1 MYILVSGIS
10 EVKRTTQHCVISSF
24 MPYCA
29 MLSISLTLSSHYV
42 VLCFTGSAE
51 NHRQFE
57 EAMKHG
63 HIKAAISKVLMY
75 GAAGSGKTSTKE
87 IIVGN
92 PPPAER
98 TTTKLAERPMS
109 ICRINLQGD
118 DFTTISSLQE
128 RRAFLARALIIAKRE
143 SKRSHQSEEV
153 SVSAN
158 KPVATAAMYKVE
170 SIDQVPVDHGKHAS
184 DDQPPTVSLKVAR
197 FDDVIADE
205 AVESQV
211 NDILESISTNEE
223 LVKLMDHISTT
234 VSPLTFFRLI
244 QIVDCGGQSQ
254 FHEIIPIFLRNL
266 SHYIF
271 VCRLCD
277 DLDKRPISE
286 FFASDK
292 RFGSPFVC
300 AQSLAQLLQH
310 CVRSIHSHQPSIDA
324 NRPSIDSKQPSIDS
338 QQPSINSQRPSIDSQ
353 QPSINLQRPST
364 GIDPDLSKVMVV
376 GTHLDHI
383 KISSESLEVKNKK
396 ILKILAP
403 LEKEQVIYHNL
414 SKNMVVFPINAKN
427 PGKSE
432 EAIVKQIRE
441 VLFSD
446 ESMKPAEIPSSW
458 FAFEILLEEMARAHQ
473 RGVLS
478 KDECI
483 TAAIE
488 KLHFEE
494 AAVETALQYL
504 RKLSVLFYFPEIL
517 PEVVFADPQVIIDK
531 VSELVFKSAETDELS
546 KSHAL
551 SGEWKIFHEWGLVTV
566 KFLSK
571 EFTSHFVPGLF
582 EVDDLVKLFKKLLI
596 FATFS
601 STQLF
606 VPALLRNMSNKD
618 VDKHRVSSIPSL
630 VLLFPGGGPRH
641 GIFCALLCWLASS
654 DNDSPSPWCISTN
667 ADKSPKCLYRNCVK
681 FKFPKAGAVITLID
695 TYSHFE
701 VHVNISSSRVD
712 DLCPK
717 IFPKVRSAIFKGVRK
732 ATSNIGYENSAPTAA
747 LVCPCG
753 VSEAHIAEADLEYG
767 WTCTLDDDVS
777 GELTPHQR
785 LWIESPST
793 AASTSHKYL
802 SESDLPMLLSK
813 LNNHAT
819 KWIDIGMYLG
829 FQHGEL
835 ENIQAK
841 PFLLFGAPQSY
852 LGAMLTDWLHRAPS
866 DRKGGPTIDNLIFAV
881 RQSGLGAINF

>member
-1 MYILVSGIS
+1 MYHTII
-10 EVKRTTQHCVISSF
+10 T
-24 MPYCA
+24 
-29 MLSISLTLSSHYV
+29 LTHSSHYV
-42 VLCFTGSAE
+42 VLCFIGSAE

-63 HIKAAISKVLMY
+63 RVKAAISKLLMY

-87 IIVGN
+87 MVVGN

-98 TTTKLAERPMS
+98 TSTLLAERPMS
-109 ICRINLQGD
+109 ICRINLQGE

-143 SKRSHQSEEV
+143 SKQSYQSKEV

-158 KPVATAAMYKVE
+158 QTVSSAAVSKVE
-170 SIDQVPVDHGKHAS
+170 STNQVPVGHGKHAS
-184 DDQPPTVSLKVAR
+184 DGQPPSASESLEVAR

-211 NDILESISTNEE
+211 DDILESISTDEE
-223 LVKLMDHISTT
+223 LVKLMDHISTS

-254 FHEIIPIFLRNL
+254 FHEIIPIFLRSL

-277 DLDKRPISE
+277 DLDMHPILE
-286 FFASDK
+286 FFANGK
-292 RFGSPFVC
+292 RFGSPFIC
-300 AQSLAQLLQH
+300 SQSLAQLLQH
-310 CVRSIHSHQPSIDA
+310 CVRSIHSHRPSQQPYIDA
-324 NRPSIDSKQPSIDS
+324 QQPSIDSK
-338 QQPSINSQRPSIDSQ
+338 RPSIDCQ
-353 QPSINLQRPST
+353 QPPTS
-364 GIDPDLSKVMVV
+364 IDPDLSKIMVV
-376 GTHLDHI
+376 GTHLDRI
-383 KISSESLEVKNKK
+383 KESNETLDEKNGK

-403 LEKEQVIYHNL
+403 LATEQVIYHNL
-414 SKNMVVFPINAKN
+414 AENMVVFPINAKN

-432 EAIVKQIRE
+432 EALVKQIRE

-458 FAFEILLEEMARAHQ
+458 FAFEILLEEMAKAHQ

-494 AAVETALQYL
+494 AAVEAALQYL
-504 RKLSVLFYFPEIL
+504 EQLSVLFYFPEIL

-531 VSELVFKSAETDELS
+531 VSELVFKSAETEGLS
-546 KSHAL
+546 KSRAL
-551 SGEWKIFHEWGLVTV
+551 SGEWKDFHEWGLVTV

-571 EFTSHFVPGLF
+571 EFTSHYVPGLF
-582 EVDDLVKLFKKLLI
+582 EVDDHVKLFKKLLI

-606 VPALLRNMSNKD
+606 VPSLLRNMSNEE

-654 DNDSPSPWCISTN
+654 DNDCPSPWLISTN
-667 ADKSPKCLYRNCVK
+667 ANKSPKCLYRNCVH
-681 FKFPKAGAVITLID
+681 FKYPKSGAVITLID

-701 VHVNISSSRVD
+701 VHVNISSKRVD
-712 DLCPK
+712 DLCPR
-717 IFPKVRSAIFKGVRK
+717 ILPKVRSAIFKGVRK
-732 ATSNIGYENSAPTAA
+732 ATLNIGYENSAPTAA

-753 VSEAHIAEADLEYG
+753 VGEAHVAEADLELG
-767 WTCTLDDDVS
+767 WTCTLDDDES
-777 GELTPHQR
+777 GELTPRQR
-785 LWIESPST
+785 LLIETPST
-793 AASTSHKYL
+793 AASTSHKCL
-802 SESDLPMLLSK
+802 SESDLPMLLLK

-819 KWIDIGMYLG
+819 KWRDIGMYLG
-829 FQHGEL
+829 VQHGEL

-852 LGAMLTDWLHRAPS
+852 LGAMLTDWLHRAPN
-866 DRKGGPTIDNLIFAV
+866 DHRGGPTIDNLMLAL

>member
-1 MYILVSGIS
+1 MFI
-10 EVKRTTQHCVISSF
+10 
-24 MPYCA
+24 
-29 MLSISLTLSSHYV
+29 
-42 VLCFTGSAE
+42 GSAE

-57 EAMKHG
+57 EAMKSG
-63 HIKAAISKVLMY
+63 HITAAISKLLMY

-87 IIVGN
+87 MVVGN

-98 TTTKLAERPMS
+98 TSTLLAERPTS

-143 SKRSHQSEEV
+143 SKRSRQSEEV
-153 SVSAN
+153 SISAN
-158 KPVATAAMYKVE
+158 KPVTAAAVSKVE
-170 SIDQVPVDHGKHAS
+170 STDQVPVDHGKRTS
-184 DDQPPTVSLKVAR
+184 DDQPPSASLEVAR
-197 FDDVIADE
+197 FEDVIADE
-205 AVESQV
+205 AIETQV
-211 NDILESISTNEE
+211 DDILESISTDEV

-277 DLDKRPISE
+277 DLDKHPISE
-286 FFASDK
+286 FFASGK

-310 CVRSIHSHQPSIDA
+310 CVRSIHSHQPSQQ
-324 NRPSIDSKQPSIDS
+324 PSIDTNQPSIDS
-338 QQPSINSQRPSIDSQ
+338 Q
-353 QPSINLQRPST
+353 LPST
-364 GIDPDLSKVMVV
+364 PDLSKVMVV
-376 GTHLDHI
+376 GTHLDRI
-383 KISSESLEVKNKK
+383 KESNESLEVKNKK

-403 LEKEQVIYHNL
+403 LEKEQVIYHDL
-414 SKNMVVFPINAKN
+414 AENMVVFPINAKN

-446 ESMKPAEIPSSW
+446 ESVKPAEIPSSW

-483 TAAIE
+483 FAAIE

-494 AAVETALQYL
+494 AAVEAALQYL
-504 RKLSVLFYFPEIL
+504 EQLSVLFYFPEIL
-517 PEVVFADPQVIIDK
+517 PEVVFANPQVIIDK
-531 VSELVFKSAETDELS
+531 VSELVFKSAETDGLS
-546 KSHAL
+546 KSRAL
-551 SGEWKIFHEWGLVTV
+551 SGEWKDFHEWGLVTV

-571 EFTSHFVPGLF
+571 EFTSHFVLGLF

-618 VDKHRVSSIPSL
+618 VDKHRVTSIPSL

-641 GIFCALLCWLASS
+641 GIFCALLCWLVSS
-654 DNDSPSPWCISTN
+654 ENDCPSPWCISTN

-681 FKFPKAGAVITLID
+681 FKFPKAGAVVTLID

-717 IFPKVRSAIFKGVRK
+717 ILPKVRSAIFKGVRK

-753 VSEAHIAEADLEYG
+753 VGDAHIAEADLEYG

-777 GELTPHQR
+777 GELTPRQH

-793 AASTSHKYL
+793 AASTSHKCL

-852 LGAMLTDWLHRAPS
+852 LGAMLTDWLHRAPN
-866 DRKGGPTIDNLIFAV
+866 DRRGGPTIDNLIFAL
-881 RQSGLGAINF
+881 RQSGLGAVNF

>member
-1 MYILVSGIS
+1 M
-10 EVKRTTQHCVISSF
+10 
-24 MPYCA
+24 
-29 MLSISLTLSSHYV
+29 
-42 VLCFTGSAE
+42 FTGSAE

-63 HIKAAISKVLMY
+63 HINAAISKLLMY

-98 TTTKLAERPMS
+98 TSTLLAERPTS

-118 DFTTISSLQE
+118 DFTMISSLQE

-143 SKRSHQSEEV
+143 SNRSRQSKEV
-153 SVSAN
+153 SISAK
-158 KPVATAAMYKVE
+158 KPVATAAVSKVE
-170 SIDQVPVDHGKHAS
+170 STDQVPVDHGKRAS
-184 DDQPPTVSLKVAR
+184 DDKPPSASLEVAR
-197 FDDVIADE
+197 FDDVKADE

-211 NDILESISTNEE
+211 DDILESISTNEE
-223 LVKLMDHISTT
+223 LVKLMDHLSTT

-277 DLDKRPISE
+277 DLDKHPISE
-286 FFASDK
+286 FFASGR

-310 CVRSIHSHQPSIDA
+310 CVRSIHSHRPSQQLSIDA
-324 NRPSIDSKQPSIDS
+324 NQPYIDSKQPSIDS
-338 QQPSINSQRPSIDSQ
+338 QQPPIDSKQPSIDFQ
-353 QPSINLQRPST
+353 QPSS

-376 GTHLDHI
+376 GTHLDRI
-383 KISSESLEVKNKK
+383 KESSESLDEKNEK
-396 ILKILAP
+396 ILKILSPLAP
-403 LEKEQVIYHNL
+403 QQVIYHNVVE
-414 SKNMVVFPINAKN
+414 NQVVFPINAKN
-427 PGKSE
+427 PGKNE

-446 ESMKPAEIPSSW
+446 KSVKPAEIPSSW

-494 AAVETALQYL
+494 AAVEAALQYL
-504 RKLSVLFYFPEIL
+504 EKLSVLFYFPEIL

-531 VSELVFKSAETDELS
+531 VSELVFKSAETDGLS

-566 KFLSK
+566 KFLSE

-606 VPALLRNMSNKD
+606 VPALLHNMSNKE
-618 VDKHRVSSIPSL
+618 VYKHRVSSIPSL

-654 DNDSPSPWCISTN
+654 ENDCPSPWSISTN
-667 ADKSPKCLYRNCVK
+667 ADKSPKCLYRNCVN

-701 VHVNISSSRVD
+701 VHVNISSSRID

-717 IFPKVRSAIFKGVRK
+717 ILPKVRSAIFKGVRK

-753 VSEAHIAEADLEYG
+753 VGEAHVAEADLEYG
-767 WTCTLDDDVS
+767 WTCMLDNDES

-793 AASTSHKYL
+793 AASTSHKCL
-802 SESDLPMLLSK
+802 SESVLPMLLSK

-819 KWIDIGMYLG
+819 KWRDIGMYLG

-852 LGAMLTDWLHRAPS
+852 LGAMLTDWLHRAPT
-866 DRKGGPTIDNLIFAV
+866 DHRGGPTIDNLMFALH
-881 RQSGLGAINF
+881 QSRLGAITFECDASFLNY

>member
-1 MYILVSGIS
+1 
-10 EVKRTTQHCVISSF
+10 
-24 MPYCA
+24 
-29 MLSISLTLSSHYV
+29 
-42 VLCFTGSAE
+42 
-51 NHRQFE
+51 
-57 EAMKHG
+57 MKNG
-63 HIKAAISKVLMY
+63 HITAAINKVLMY

-87 IIVGN
+87 MVVGN

-98 TTTKLAERPMS
+98 TSTLLAERPTS

-118 DFTTISSLQE
+118 DFTTISSLEE

-143 SKRSHQSEEV
+143 SKQSRQSKEV
-153 SVSAN
+153 SISAN
-158 KPVATAAMYKVE
+158 QPVATAVVSKVE
-170 SIDQVPVDHGKHAS
+170 STDQVPFDHSKRAT
-184 DDQPPTVSLKVAR
+184 DDQPPSASLEVSR

-211 NDILESISTNEE
+211 DDILASISTNEE

-254 FHEIIPIFLRNL
+254 FHEIIPIFLKNL

-277 DLDKRPISE
+277 DLDMHPILE
-286 FFASDK
+286 FFASGK
-292 RFGSPFVC
+292 RFGSPFIC

-310 CVRSIHSHQPSIDA
+310 CVRSIHSHRPSQQPSIDA
-324 NRPSIDSKQPSIDS
+324 QRLSLDAQQPSIDF
-338 QQPSINSQRPSIDSQ
+338 QRPSVNIQRPSIDSHRS
-353 QPSINLQRPST
+353 SIYSQRSSIDSKRPST
-364 GIDPDLSKVMVV
+364 GVDSDLSKVMVV
-376 GTHLDHI
+376 GTHLDRI
-383 KISSESLEVKNKK
+383 KESSESLEEKNKK

-414 SKNMVVFPINAKN
+414 AENMVVFPINAKD

-432 EAIVKQIRE
+432 EVIVKQIRE

-446 ESMKPAEIPSSW
+446 KSVKAAEIPSSW

-473 RGVLS
+473 RCVLS
-478 KDECI
+478 KNECI
-483 TAAIE
+483 TAAVE

-494 AAVETALQYL
+494 AAVEAALQYL
-504 RKLSVLFYFPEIL
+504 EQLSVLFYFPEIL

-551 SGEWKIFHEWGLVTV
+551 GGEWKDFHEWGLVTI
-566 KFLSK
+566 KFLSD

-606 VPALLRNMSNKD
+606 VPALLHNVSSKD
-618 VDKHRVSSIPSL
+618 VNKHRVSSIPSL

-641 GIFCALLCWLASS
+641 GIFCALLCWLASF
-654 DNDSPSPWCISTN
+654 DNDCPSPWPISTN
-667 ADKSPKCLYRNCVK
+667 ADNSPKCLYRNCVQ
-681 FKFPKAGAVITLID
+681 FKYPKSGAVITLID
-695 TYSHFE
+695 TYLHFE
-701 VHVNISSSRVD
+701 VHVDISSKRVD

-717 IFPKVRSAIFKGVRK
+717 ILPKVRSAIFKGVRR
-732 ATSNIGYENSAPTAA
+732 AMLNIGYENSAPTAA

-753 VSEAHIAEADLEYG
+753 VGEAHVAEVDLELG
-767 WTCTLDDDVS
+767 WTCTLDNDES

-785 LWIESPST
+785 LWIKSPST
-793 AASTSHKYL
+793 AASTSLKYL

-819 KWIDIGMYLG
+819 KWRDIGMYLG
-829 FQHGEL
+829 FLTGQL
-835 ENIQAK
+835 NNIQAR
-841 PFLLFGAPQSY
+841 PFLQSSAPESF
-852 LGAMLTDWLHRAPS
+852 LGAMLTDWLQRSPDDS
-866 DRKGGPTIDNLIFAV
+866 RGGPTTNNLTFAV
-881 RQSGLGAINF
+881 HHSGLGAIDF

>member
-1 MYILVSGIS
+1 MYHTII
-10 EVKRTTQHCVISSF
+10 
-24 MPYCA
+24 
-29 MLSISLTLSSHYV
+29 TLRHSSHYV
-42 VLCFTGSAE
+42 VLCFIGSAE

-63 HIKAAISKVLMY
+63 RVKAAISKLLMY

-87 IIVGN
+87 MVVGN

-98 TTTKLAERPMS
+98 TSTLLAERPMS
-109 ICRINLQGD
+109 ICRINLQGE

-143 SKRSHQSEEV
+143 SKQSYQSKEV

-158 KPVATAAMYKVE
+158 QTVSSAAVSKVE
-170 SIDQVPVDHGKHAS
+170 STNQVPVGHGKHAS
-184 DDQPPTVSLKVAR
+184 DGQPPSASESLEVAR

-211 NDILESISTNEE
+211 DDILESISTDEE
-223 LVKLMDHISTT
+223 LVKLMDHISTS

-277 DLDKRPISE
+277 DLDMHPILE
-286 FFASDK
+286 FFANGK
-292 RFGSPFVC
+292 RFGSPFIC
-300 AQSLAQLLQH
+300 SQSLAQLLQH
-310 CVRSIHSHQPSIDA
+310 CVRSIHSHRPSQQPYIDA
-324 NRPSIDSKQPSIDS
+324 QQPSIDSK
-338 QQPSINSQRPSIDSQ
+338 RPSIDCQ
-353 QPSINLQRPST
+353 QPPTS
-364 GIDPDLSKVMVV
+364 IDPDLSKIMVV
-376 GTHLDHI
+376 GTHLDRI
-383 KISSESLEVKNKK
+383 KESNETLDEKNGK

-403 LEKEQVIYHNL
+403 LATEQVIYHNL
-414 SKNMVVFPINAKN
+414 AENMVVFPINAKN
-427 PGKSE
+427 PGKNE
-432 EAIVKQIRE
+432 EALVKQIRE

-458 FAFEILLEEMARAHQ
+458 FAFEILLEEMAKAHQ

-494 AAVETALQYL
+494 AAVEAALQYL
-504 RKLSVLFYFPEIL
+504 EQLSVLFYFPEIL

-531 VSELVFKSAETDELS
+531 VSELVFKSAETEGLS
-546 KSHAL
+546 KSRAL
-551 SGEWKIFHEWGLVTV
+551 SGEWKDFHEWGLVTV

-571 EFTSHFVPGLF
+571 EFTSHYVPGLF
-582 EVDDLVKLFKKLLI
+582 EVDDHVKLFKKLLI

-606 VPALLRNMSNKD
+606 VPSLLRNMSNEE

-654 DNDSPSPWCISTN
+654 DNDCPSPWLISTN
-667 ADKSPKCLYRNCVK
+667 ANKSPKCLYRNCVH
-681 FKFPKAGAVITLID
+681 FKYPKSGAVITLID

-701 VHVNISSSRVD
+701 VHVNISSKRVD
-712 DLCPK
+712 DLCPR
-717 IFPKVRSAIFKGVRK
+717 ILPKVRSAIFKGVRK
-732 ATSNIGYENSAPTAA
+732 ATLNIGYENSAPTAA

-753 VSEAHIAEADLEYG
+753 VGEAHVAEADLELG
-767 WTCTLDDDVS
+767 WTCTLDDDES
-777 GELTPHQR
+777 GELTPRQR
-785 LWIESPST
+785 LWIETPST
-793 AASTSHKYL
+793 AASTSHKCL
-802 SESDLPMLLSK
+802 SESDLPMLLLK

-819 KWIDIGMYLG
+819 KWRDIGMYLG
-829 FQHGEL
+829 VQHGEL

-852 LGAMLTDWLHRAPS
+852 LGAMLTDWLHRAPN
-866 DRKGGPTIDNLIFAV
+866 DHRGGATIDNLMLAL

>member
-1 MYILVSGIS
+1 
-10 EVKRTTQHCVISSF
+10 
-24 MPYCA
+24 
-29 MLSISLTLSSHYV
+29 
-42 VLCFTGSAE
+42 
-51 NHRQFE
+51 
-57 EAMKHG
+57 MKHG
-63 HIKAAISKVLMY
+63 HIKAAISKLLMY

-87 IIVGN
+87 MVVGN

-98 TTTKLAERPMS
+98 TSTLLAERPTS

-143 SKRSHQSEEV
+143 SKQSSQSKEV
-153 SVSAN
+153 SESAN
-158 KPVATAAMYKVE
+158 QPVATAAVSNVE
-170 SIDQVPVDHGKHAS
+170 STDQVPVDHGKLAS
-184 DDQPPTVSLKVAR
+184 DDQRPSESLEVAR
-197 FDDVIADE
+197 FDNVIADE
-205 AVESQV
+205 AVDSQV
-211 NDILESISTNEE
+211 DDILESISTNEE

-234 VSPLTFFRLI
+234 VSPFTFFRLI

-277 DLDKRPISE
+277 DLDKHPISE
-286 FFASDK
+286 FFASGK

-300 AQSLAQLLQH
+300 AQSLGQLLQH
-310 CVRSIHSHQPSIDA
+310 CVRSIHSHRPSQQQSIDA
-324 NRPSIDSKQPSIDS
+324 NRPSIDSKRPSTNSQRPSIEPSIGSQRQSIDSIQPSIDS
-338 QQPSINSQRPSIDSQ
+338 QQQSMDFQQPSTDSQ
-353 QPSINLQRPST
+353 QPST

-376 GTHLDHI
+376 GTHLDRI
-383 KISSESLEVKNKK
+383 MESSESLEQKNKK
-396 ILKILAP
+396 ILLILAP
-403 LEKEQVIYHNL
+403 LKKEQVIYHNL
-414 SKNMVVFPINAKN
+414 AENMVVFPINAKN

-432 EAIVKQIRE
+432 EAIVRQIRE

-446 ESMKPAEIPSSW
+446 ESVKPVEIPSNW

-483 TAAIE
+483 TAAVE

-494 AAVETALQYL
+494 AAVEAALQYL
-504 RKLSVLFYFPEIL
+504 EKLSVLFYFPEIL
-517 PEVVFADPQVIIDK
+517 PEVVFADPQVIINK
-531 VSELVFKSAETDELS
+531 VSELVFKSAETERLS
-546 KSHAL
+546 KSRAL
-551 SGEWKIFHEWGLVTV
+551 SGEWKDFHEWGLVTV

-582 EVDDLVKLFKKLLI
+582 VVDDLVNLFKKLLI

-601 STQLF
+601 SSQLF

-630 VLLFPGGGPRH
+630 VLLFPSGGPRH
-641 GIFCALLCWLASS
+641 GIFCALLCWLASPE
-654 DNDSPSPWCISTN
+654 NDCPSPWSISTN
-667 ADKSPKCLYRNCVK
+667 ADKSPKCLYRNCVQY
-681 FKFPKAGAVITLID
+681 KFPKAGAVITLID

-717 IFPKVRSAIFKGVRK
+717 ILPKVRLAIFKGVQK
-732 ATSNIGYENSAPTAA
+732 ATSNIGYESSAPTAA

-753 VSEAHIAEADLEYG
+753 VGEAHVAEADLEYG

-777 GELTPHQR
+777 GELTTRQH

-793 AASTSHKYL
+793 AASTSHKCL

-813 LNNHAT
+813 LNDQAT
-819 KWIDIGMYLG
+819 KWRDIGMHLR
-829 FQHGEL
+829 FRHGQL
-835 ENIQAK
+835 DNIQAR
-841 PFLLFGAPQSY
+841 PFLQSSAPESF
-852 LGAMLTDWLHRAPS
+852 LGAMLTEWLQRSPDDSRGAS
-866 DRKGGPTIDNLIFAV
+866 TIDNLVFAL
-881 RQSGLGAINF
+881 RQIGLGAINF

>member
-1 MYILVSGIS
+1 
-10 EVKRTTQHCVISSF
+10 
-24 MPYCA
+24 
-29 MLSISLTLSSHYV
+29 
-42 VLCFTGSAE
+42 
-51 NHRQFE
+51 
-57 EAMKHG
+57 MKHG

-87 IIVGN
+87 MVVGN
-92 PPPAER
+92 SPPAER
-98 TTTKLAERPMS
+98 TSTLLAERPTS

-118 DFTTISSLQE
+118 DFTTISSLEE
-128 RRAFLARALIIAKRE
+128 RRAFLARALIIAKHE
-143 SKRSHQSEEV
+143 SKQSRQSKEV
-153 SVSAN
+153 YVSAN
-158 KPVATAAMYKVE
+158 NPVATAAVSKVE
-170 SIDQVPVDHGKHAS
+170 STDQVPVDHGKRTS
-184 DDQPPTVSLKVAR
+184 DDQPPSASLEVAR

-211 NDILESISTNEE
+211 DDILESISTNEE

-234 VSPLTFFRLI
+234 VSPLIFFRLI

-277 DLDKRPISE
+277 DLDKYPISE
-286 FFASDK
+286 FFASGK

-310 CVRSIHSHQPSIDA
+310 CVRSIHSHRPSKQQSINT
-324 NRPSIDSKQPSIDS
+324 NRPSIDSHQVSIDFQQPSIDS
-338 QQPSINSQRPSIDSQ
+338 QRPSIDFQRPSIDSQ
-353 QPSINLQRPST
+353 QPFIDSQRPSIDFQRPSIDSRQLST

-376 GTHLDHI
+376 GTHLDRI
-383 KISSESLEVKNKK
+383 KESSESLDEKNEK

-403 LEKEQVIYHNL
+403 LEKRQIIYHNL
-414 SKNMVVFPINAKN
+414 AENMVVFPINAKN

-441 VLFSD
+441 VLFCDKSV
-446 ESMKPAEIPSSW
+446 KPAEIPSSW

-483 TAAIE
+483 TAGVD

-494 AAVETALQYL
+494 AAVEAALQYL
-504 RKLSVLFYFPEIL
+504 EKLSVLFYFPQIL

-531 VSELVFKSAETDELS
+531 VSELVFKSAEIKELS
-546 KSHAL
+546 KSCAL
-551 SGEWKIFHEWGLVTV
+551 SGEWKDFHEWGLVTV
-566 KFLSK
+566 KFLSE
-571 EFTSHFVPGLF
+571 EFTSHFVSGLF
-582 EVDDLVKLFKKLLI
+582 KVDDLVKLFKKLLI
-596 FATFS
+596 FSTFN

-618 VDKHRVSSIPSL
+618 VDKHRVSCIPSL

-654 DNDSPSPWCISTN
+654 ENDCPSPWCIST
-667 ADKSPKCLYRNCVK
+667 DGDSPSCLYRNCVE
-681 FKFPKAGAVITLID
+681 FDYPKSSAVITLID

-701 VHVNISSSRVD
+701 VHVHIPPERLDS
-712 DLCPK
+712 LCPK
-717 IFPKVRSAIFKGVRK
+717 ILPKVHSAIFKGVRK

-753 VSEAHIAEADLEYG
+753 VGEAHIAEADLELG
-767 WTCTLDDDVS
+767 WTCSFNKRKS
-777 GELTPHQR
+777 GDLTQYQR

-793 AASTSHKYL
+793 AASTSHKCL
-802 SESDLPMLLSK
+802 SESHLPMLLSK

-819 KWIDIGMYLG
+819 KWRDIGMYLG

-841 PFLLFGAPQSY
+841 PFLMFGAPQSY

-866 DRKGGPTIDNLIFAV
+866 DCRGGPTIDNLMLAL

>member
-1 MYILVSGIS
+1 
-10 EVKRTTQHCVISSF
+10 
-24 MPYCA
+24 
-29 MLSISLTLSSHYV
+29 
-42 VLCFTGSAE
+42 
-51 NHRQFE
+51 
-57 EAMKHG
+57 MKNG
-63 HIKAAISKVLMY
+63 HITAAINKVLMY

-87 IIVGN
+87 MVVGN
-92 PPPAER
+92 PPPGKR
-98 TTTKLAERPMS
+98 TSTLLAERPTS

-118 DFTTISSLQE
+118 DFTTISSLEE

-143 SKRSHQSEEV
+143 SKQSRQSKEV

-158 KPVATAAMYKVE
+158 QPVTTAAVSKVK
-170 SIDQVPVDHGKHAS
+170 SIDQVPVDHSKRAT
-184 DDQPPTVSLKVAR
+184 DDQPPSASLEVAR

-211 NDILESISTNEE
+211 DDILESISTNEE

-277 DLDKRPISE
+277 DLDKHPISE
-286 FFASDK
+286 FFASGK

-310 CVRSIHSHQPSIDA
+310 CVRSIHSHRPAQQPST
-324 NRPSIDSKQPSIDS
+324 DS
-338 QQPSINSQRPSIDSQ
+338 QRSSINSQRPSVDS
-353 QPSINLQRPST
+353 QRPSIDFQRSSIDSHRSSIDFQQSST
-364 GIDPDLSKVMVV
+364 GVDPDLSKVMVV
-376 GTHLDHI
+376 GTHLDRI
-383 KISSESLEVKNKK
+383 KESSESLEEKNRK

-414 SKNMVVFPINAKN
+414 AENMVVFPINAKD

-432 EAIVKQIRE
+432 EVIVKQIRE

-446 ESMKPAEIPSSW
+446 KSVKAAEIPSSW

-483 TAAIE
+483 IGATE

-494 AAVETALQYL
+494 PAVEAALQYL
-504 RKLSVLFYFPEIL
+504 EKLSVLFYFPEIL

-531 VSELVFKSAETDELS
+531 VSELVFKSAEIDELS

-551 SGEWKIFHEWGLVTV
+551 GGEWKDFHEWGLVTV
-566 KFLSK
+566 KFLSD

-606 VPALLRNMSNKD
+606 VPALLRNVSSKN
-618 VDKHRVSSIPSL
+618 VDKHRVSSIPAL

-641 GIFCALLCWLASS
+641 GIFCALLCWLASF
-654 DNDSPSPWCISTN
+654 DNDCPSPWPISTN
-667 ADKSPKCLYRNCVK
+667 TNKSPKCLYRNCVQ
-681 FKFPKAGAVITLID
+681 FKYPKSGAVITLID
-695 TYSHFE
+695 TYLHFE
-701 VHVNISSSRVD
+701 VHVDISSKRID

-717 IFPKVRSAIFKGVRK
+717 ILPKVRSAIFKGVRR
-732 ATSNIGYENSAPTAA
+732 ATLNIGYENSAPTAA

-753 VSEAHIAEADLEYG
+753 VGEAHVAVADIELG
-767 WTCTLDDDVS
+767 WT
-777 GELTPHQR
+777 
-785 LWIESPST
+785 
-793 AASTSHKYL
+793 
-802 SESDLPMLLSK
+802 
-813 LNNHAT
+813 
-819 KWIDIGMYLG
+819 
-829 FQHGEL
+829 
-835 ENIQAK
+835 
-841 PFLLFGAPQSY
+841 
-852 LGAMLTDWLHRAPS
+852 
-866 DRKGGPTIDNLIFAV
+866 
-881 RQSGLGAINF
+881 

>member
-1 MYILVSGIS
+1 MCHLKFRVLLYNIL
-10 EVKRTTQHCVISSF
+10 RH
-24 MPYCA
+24 
-29 MLSISLTLSSHYV
+29 SSHYV

-63 HIKAAISKVLMY
+63 HIKAAISKLLMY

-87 IIVGN
+87 MVVGN

-98 TTTKLAERPMS
+98 TSTLLAERPTS

-118 DFTTISSLQE
+118 NFTTISSLQE

-143 SKRSHQSEEV
+143 SKRSHQSKEV

-158 KPVATAAMYKVE
+158 QPVATAAESNVE
-170 SIDQVPVDHGKHAS
+170 STDQVPVDHGKCLS
-184 DDQPPTVSLKVAR
+184 DDQPLSASLKVAR

-211 NDILESISTNEE
+211 DDILDSISTNEE

-234 VSPLTFFRLI
+234 VSPFTFFRLI

-277 DLDKRPISE
+277 DLDKHPISE
-286 FFASDK
+286 IFASGK

-310 CVRSIHSHQPSIDA
+310 CVRSIHSHRPSQQPSIDA
-324 NRPSIDSKQPSIDS
+324 NRPSIDSQRPSTNSQRPSIEPSIGSQRQSIAPSIDS
-338 QQPSINSQRPSIDSQ
+338 QQ
-353 QPSINLQRPST
+353 PST
-364 GIDPDLSKVMVV
+364 GIDPDLSKVLVV
-376 GTHLDHI
+376 GTHLDRI
-383 KISSESLEVKNKK
+383 KESSESLDEKNEK
-396 ILKILAP
+396 ILKIFAP
-403 LEKEQVIYHNL
+403 LEKRQIIYHNL
-414 SKNMVVFPINAKN
+414 TENMVVFPINAKN

-432 EAIVKQIRE
+432 EAIVNQMRE

-446 ESMKPAEIPSSW
+446 KSVKPAEIPSSW
-458 FAFEILLEEMARAHQ
+458 FAYEILLEEMAQAYQ

-494 AAVETALQYL
+494 AAVEAALQYL
-504 RKLSVLFYFPEIL
+504 EKLSVLFYFPEIL
-517 PEVVFADPQVIIDK
+517 PEIVFADSQVIIDK
-531 VSELVFKSAETDELS
+531 VSELVFKSAETDGLS

-551 SGEWKIFHEWGLVTV
+551 SGEWKDFHKWGLVTV
-566 KFLSK
+566 KFLSE

-582 EVDDLVKLFKKLLI
+582 EVDDLVKLFVKLLI
-596 FATFS
+596 FSTFN

-618 VDKHRVSSIPSL
+618 VNKHRAVSSIPSL
-630 VLLFPGGGPRH
+630 VLLFPDGGPRH

-654 DNDSPSPWCISTN
+654 ENDCPAPWTISTN

-681 FKFPKAGAVITLID
+681 FKFPKACVVITLID

-717 IFPKVRSAIFKGVRK
+717 ILPKVRSAIFKGVRK
-732 ATSNIGYENSAPTAA
+732 ATLNIGYENSAPTAA

-753 VSEAHIAEADLEYG
+753 VGEAHVAEADLEYG
-767 WTCTLDDDVS
+767 WTCTLNDDKSD
-777 GELTPHQR
+777 ELTPRQR

-793 AASTSHKYL
+793 AASTSHKWL

-813 LNNHAT
+813 LNDHAT
-819 KWIDIGMYLG
+819 KWRDIGMQLC
-829 FQHGEL
+829 FQQGQL
-835 ENIQAK
+835 DNIQTR
-841 PFLLFGAPQSY
+841 PFLQSSAPESF
-852 LGAMLTDWLHRAPS
+852 LGAMLTDWLQRSP
-866 DRKGGPTIDNLIFAV
+866 DDIRRGPTIDNLIFAL